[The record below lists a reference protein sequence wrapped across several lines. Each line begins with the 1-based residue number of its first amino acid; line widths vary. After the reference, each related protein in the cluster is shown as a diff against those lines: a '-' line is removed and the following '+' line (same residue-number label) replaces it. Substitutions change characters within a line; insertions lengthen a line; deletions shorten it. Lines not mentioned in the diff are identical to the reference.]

1 MPGSLFTQAPPPAS
15 PAAAASPALA
25 PESFLA
31 VVFRR
36 TRYTIAIILSALFF
50 CTLGWQF
57 ASPPPEW
64 AGVSL
69 VAWHNHG
76 IVSTLVLTI
85 MLLAATAVCSLLVHP
100 DSPHMGLACAL
111 LGMAGLSIRGGTV
124 QMLMVHAQATRST
137 QQAAIA
143 MAIECVEWGCA
154 ILLADAFARL
164 LHDRLLANHHW
175 VLRANPIL
183 GTKIS
188 KTDLGV
194 AARFSKTISHA
205 LRTDRIKG
213 PVRIPLA
220 MTWSGA
226 IAFLFLYVFMQSQ
239 LKGQVLMACFA
250 AFIIST
256 ICAYAAFPTVP
267 FWALILAVPLT
278 GAVAFLVGRNAVPV
292 YPGHAPFFAMR
303 ALPIDYL
310 TAGVPGAILGLY
322 YGLSWSLGSWEDL

>member
-1 MPGSLFTQAPPPAS
+1 VTQTP
-15 PAAAASPALA
+15 PAAAQPALA

-36 TRYTIAIILSALFF
+36 TRYSIAIILSAYFF
-50 CTLGWQF
+50 CTLGWQL
-57 ASPPPEW
+57 AAPPPEW

-69 VAWHNHG
+69 VVWHNHG
-76 IVSTLVLTI
+76 ILSTLLLTG

-124 QMLMVHAQATRST
+124 QMLMVHTRESGSMPHV
-137 QQAAIA
+137 ADALA
-143 MAIECVEWGCA
+143 LECVEWGCV

-164 LHDRLLANHHW
+164 FHDRLLANQQW

-194 AARFSKTISHA
+194 AAGFSKTVSHA

-220 MTWSGA
+220 MAWSGA

-239 LKGQVLMACFA
+239 LKGQVLMACFV

-267 FWALILAVPLT
+267 FWSLILAVPLT
-278 GAVAFLVGRNAVPV
+278 GAVAFLVGRNAVPG

-322 YGLSWSLGSWEDL
+322 YGLSWSLGSLEDL